1 MLYVLDTYRYFVRYN
16 DVFFFI
22 LYLLSTILCLSHL
35 SRFISLIGYFCETI
49 RFIISHNLYMIMYEF
64 VSGILIK
71 TKQKKW
77 LQNLNRY
84 KYVIF
89 AIFNSIKKYFFFF
102 SFYKSWILLTWNVHW
117 YARSMRFFTLSLWH
131 AHACMY
137 IHTHTHIHIHD
148 RECVNIIDISTSFLN
163 PLLTIVN

>member
-1 MLYVLDTYRYFVRYN
+1 MCSILIDILCDTTM
-16 DVFFFI
+16 FFFI

-49 RFIISHNLYMIMYEF
+49 RFIISHNLYMIMYES
-64 VSGILIK
+64 VSRILIK

-117 YARSMRFFTLSLWH
+117 YARSMRFFTLYFDTRT
-131 AHACMY
+131 HACTY
-137 IHTHTHIHIHD
+137 TRIHTYTY
-148 RECVNIIDISTSFLN
+148 
-163 PLLTIVN
+163 TIASVWILSIYRRVFWTLF

>member
-1 MLYVLDTYRYFVRYN
+1 MCSILIDILCDTTM
-16 DVFFFI
+16 FFFI

-117 YARSMRFFTLSLWH
+117 YEVCDSSHSQLDTRT
-131 AHACMY
+131 HACTY
-137 IHTHTHIHIHD
+137 TRIHTYTY
-148 RECVNIIDISTSFLN
+148 
-163 PLLTIVN
+163 TIASVWILSIYRRVFWTLF